1 MSLYGSMV
9 SGILGLQAQ
18 TQAMSMISDNIAN
31 VNTVGYKRTGPS
43 FSTLV
48 TSAATKTSYTPGG
61 VQVRPQQYIAN
72 QGVLGTS
79 TTSTNVAISGQGFF
93 VVSTQ
98 PVAGTANGGAAT
110 LPSGASIGYTRAGDF
125 GVDDNG
131 NLVNSAGYY
140 LQGWPAIPP
149 NYSSFN
155 TSLTT
160 SQLSTINVGGLS
172 GNAVASSEITAR
184 INLQASTTA
193 DATYNFGDMGTYI
206 NSGGTSG
213 TAPDF
218 QRTFQ
223 VYDSQGTARSVT
235 YAFQKTGTNQWA
247 VEVYA
252 DLDGNGTQDLVN
264 SAASQTNASSLMTF
278 NSDGT
283 LDTANSTFL
292 TNNTPLAINWNAS
305 LGIDT
310 PQNITQ
316 KFGTNG
322 LADGFTQND
331 QASSLVSSNVNGS
344 VAGTFTGVSI
354 GDDGIVKAMFDNG
367 TSRAIAQIPL
377 VTFPN
382 PNGLRSGSGNV
393 YFETQESGSG
403 NINVSGTGGSGAISS
418 NALEQST
425 VDLATEFTNMIV
437 TQRAYSANSKTIQTV
452 DDMLSEIIN
461 LKR

>member
-9 SGILGLQAQ
+9 SGMLGLQAQ
-18 TQAMSMISDNIAN
+18 TQAMGMISDNISN
-31 VNTVGYKRTGPS
+31 VNTVGYKRTGPA
-43 FSTLV
+43 FSTMV
-48 TSAATKTSYTPGG
+48 TTAATRTGYTPGG
-61 VQVRPQQYIAN
+61 VAVRPQQYIAN
-72 QGVLGTS
+72 QGVLGGS
-79 TTSTNVAISGQGFF
+79 TTSTNVAVSGQGFF
-93 VVSTQ
+93 VVSTR
-98 PVAGTANGGAAT
+98 PVAGTANGGAAV
-110 LPSGASIGYTRAGDF
+110 LPAGATIGYTRAGDF

-140 LQGWPAIPP
+140 LQGWPAMPP
-149 NYSSFN
+149 NYTSFN

-160 SQLSTINVGGLS
+160 GQLSTINVGGLS
-172 GNAVASSEITAR
+172 GNAVASTEITAR

-193 DATYNFGDMGTYI
+193 DAAYNFGDMGSYI
-206 NSGGTSG
+206 NSGGTTG

-223 VYDSQGTARSVT
+223 VYDSQGTARAVT
-235 YAFQKTGTNQWA
+235 YAFQKTGTNQWT

-264 SAASQTNASSLMTF
+264 SAGSQSNANSLLAF
-278 NSDGT
+278 NTDGT
-283 LDTANSTFL
+283 LDVANSTFL
-292 TNNTPLAINWNAS
+292 TNNTPLAINWDPA
-305 LGIDT
+305 LGVDT

-316 KFGTNG
+316 NFGTNG

-331 QASSLVSSNVNGS
+331 KASSLVSSNVNGS

-354 GDDGIVKAMFDNG
+354 GEDGVVKAMFDNG

-377 VTFPN
+377 VTFAN
-382 PNGLRSGSGNV
+382 PNGLRAGSGNV

-403 NINVSGTGGSGAISS
+403 NINVSGTGGSGEIAGY
-418 NALEQST
+418 ALELST
-425 VDLATEFTNMIV
+425 VDLATEFTNLIV
-437 TQRAYSANSKTIQTV
+437 VQRAYSANSKTIQAA
-452 DDMLSEIIN
+452 DDMLAEIIN